1 MEQTE
6 LERVAEAIL
15 FAACEPVEL
24 ERIAMAAECDP
35 DEAEQAVRSLMDRL
49 SYERRGIRIL
59 RLEHAYQMCSSGE
72 MSSYVTRA
80 LETRKPPRLSSA
92 QLETLTVIAYY
103 QPATRA
109 YIEQIRGVDSAYS
122 VGALLN
128 KHLIEE
134 CGRLNVPGRPILY
147 RTTPDFLRTFGLES
161 LDELPEIEKM
171 QFGKQELPQQ
181 NVSELLGA
189 SMAKVRE
196 MVDANTVVGTPI
208 STGDGTTLIPISK
221 ISFAM
226 ASGGSDLKP
235 KAAASALPFGGGAG
249 CGVKIVPVAFLVLQG
264 ERVRMLPITEP
275 ATSTADR
282 LIEQIPELVDRINE
296 MISQYRAEKKV
307 DVDLA

>member
-15 FAACEPVEL
+15 FAAGEPVEL

-35 DEAEQAVRSLMDRL
+35 DEA
-49 SYERRGIRIL
+49 
-59 RLEHAYQMCSSGE
+59 EHAYQMCSSGE

-181 NVSELLGA
+181 E
-189 SMAKVRE
+189 E
-196 MVDANTVVGTPI
+196 
-208 STGDGTTLIPISK
+208 
-221 ISFAM
+221 
-226 ASGGSDLKP
+226 
-235 KAAASALPFGGGAG
+235 
-249 CGVKIVPVAFLVLQG
+249 
-264 ERVRMLPITEP
+264 ETE
-275 ATSTADR
+275 S
-282 LIEQIPELVDRINE
+282 
-296 MISQYRAEKKV
+296 
-307 DVDLA
+307 